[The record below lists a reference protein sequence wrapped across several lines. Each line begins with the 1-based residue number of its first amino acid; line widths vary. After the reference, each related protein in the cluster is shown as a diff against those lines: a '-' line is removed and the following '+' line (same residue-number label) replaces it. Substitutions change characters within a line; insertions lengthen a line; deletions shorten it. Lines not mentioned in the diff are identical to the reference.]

1 MTREKW
7 RGQKG
12 PLYNRCVLKL
22 FNKQTN
28 KKQRERE
35 IIQSKKVFYLL
46 FYLIYILYYS
56 KFK

>member
-22 FNKQTN
+22 FNKQT
-28 KKQRERE
+28 KKQKRKRNNSVQKGFLSS
-35 IIQSKKVFYLL
+35 IL
-46 FYLIYILYYS
+46 FNLYSYYS